1 MKGEEKMLSKKF
13 IGIAA
18 PAILS
23 VSVMVWGNSF
33 SYAEEIHK
41 HKEIA
46 TAESETETTEGK
58 CPKCELTRVRPI
70 KGRAYHPIQWKMKCP
85 ECKKEP
91 KEMLIVH
98 CDECDENFLECP
110 ICRAEQKKAKNR

>member
-1 MKGEEKMLSKKF
+1 MLNKKF
-13 IGIAA
+13 VGIVASA
-18 PAILS
+18 VLS
-23 VSVMVWGNSF
+23 VSVMVWGSSF
-33 SYAEEIHK
+33 SYANEKPHK
-41 HKEIA
+41 HKE
-46 TAESETETTEGK
+46 TVPGESETETMESK

>member
-1 MKGEEKMLSKKF
+1 MLNKTWR
-13 IGIAA
+13 GIIASTV
-18 PAILS
+18 LS
-23 VSVMVWGNSF
+23 VSIIVWGNGF
-33 SYAEEIHK
+33 SYANEETHK
-41 HKEIA
+41 HKETA
-46 TAESETETTEGK
+46 TAESETETMESK
-58 CPKCELTRVRPI
+58 CPKCELTRVRPV

-98 CDECDENFLECP
+98 CDECGENFLECP